1 MIISAAVKQNGH
13 VYWGSP
19 GKERHHDVIHR
30 IATMMKIRPVNGEQG
45 FIDQM
50 GRFYNRIEA
59 GQHAL
64 KCGQVIAGH
73 ANIRHAFNPRL
84 GLFSEDLW

>member
-1 MIISAAVKQNGH
+1 MIVAAAIKQDGTVFH
-13 VYWGSP
+13 GTPRV
-19 GKERHHDVIHR
+19 ERHHHLIRR
-30 IATMMKIRPVNGEQG
+30 IASLLHIRPVNGEQG

-64 KCGQVIAGH
+64 KCGQVVEGH
-73 ANIRHAFNPRL
+73 ANIRHAFNSRL